1 MLVPTRD
8 FRTSSTPLTQPGR
21 DQDDD
26 INVVDEAFVGLR
38 KEIGVTDTSFMY
50 TGHFHLTSLAMFM

>member
-1 MLVPTRD
+1 M
-8 FRTSSTPLTQPGR
+8 QPGR

-26 INVVDEAFVGLR
+26 INIVDEVFVGLR

-50 TGHFHLTSLAMFM
+50 TDHFHLTSLAMFM